1 VHVQVPTPHAL
12 NALYR
17 LSTHFLRMV
26 NVLNLVEQ
34 DSSLT
39 NKICVAFNVAILVKL
54 ATAQETKAV

>member
-1 VHVQVPTPHAL
+1 
-12 NALYR
+12 
-17 LSTHFLRMV
+17 MV

-39 NKICVAFNVAILVKL
+39 NKICGAFNVAIHVKL

>member
-1 VHVQVPTPHAL
+1 
-12 NALYR
+12 
-17 LSTHFLRMV
+17 ME

-39 NKICVAFNVAILVKL
+39 NQICVAFNVAILVKL